1 MVNLKNRIDFLVS
14 VLVIFS
20 MFSVIKYV
28 NPLIFILVVSVVIFN
43 YYNEKILFFI

>member
-1 MVNLKNRIDFLVS
+1 MVNLKSRIDFLVS